1 MVSSAYMWY
10 VSQFQPGKHPTA
22 PNARTTLHELNEAV
36 AGPYLD
42 AAVADF
48 EAKLA
53 AKDPK
58 AITYARHVRRK
69 GQVQVAVDYALSS
82 RPGPKEEE
90 VGEKHIQQVAKT
102 WTKPGVKMV
111 CLNDDVPE
119 SVAAARP
126 MLNGAVRNFLKQH
139 YRRASAF
146 ELESGD
152 INGCQ

>member
-1 MVSSAYMWY
+1 MVPSAYMWY

-22 PNARTTLHELNEAV
+22 PNARTTLHDLNEAV
-36 AGPYLD
+36 ARPYLD

-58 AITYARHVRRK
+58 AIAYAQHVRRK
-69 GQVQVAVDYALSS
+69 GQVQVAVEYALSS
-82 RPGPKEEE
+82 EPGPRENE
-90 VGEKHIQQVAKT
+90 VGNKHVQQLVET
-102 WTKPGVKMV
+102 WSKPGAKMV

-119 SVAAARP
+119 SAAAARP
-126 MLNGAVRNFLKQH
+126 MINEAVRSFLKGH
-139 YRRASAF
+139 YKRASAF